1 MNKKRLIKM
10 YFLLKVII
18 TRNIK
23 LMKIINQHFM
33 LKMIQKFYQ
42 IEKKLLKE
50 IVLFKMTINILKRN
64 ILYLR

>member
-1 MNKKRLIKM
+1 M

>member
-42 IEKKLLKE
+42 IEKKLIKE

>member
-1 MNKKRLIKM
+1 M

-23 LMKIINQHFM
+23 LMKIINEHFM

-50 IVLFKMTINILKRN
+50 IVLFNNHIFRIIIIYK
-64 ILYLR
+64 

>member
-1 MNKKRLIKM
+1 M

-33 LKMIQKFYQ
+33 LKIIQKFYQ